1 MNFSLMIFAPWVP
14 HPWGNFWMHLFTM
27 PTQYENL
34 ANPWLLNLC
43 TCQPLSSSTITHAIP
58 LTLIA
63 DMCWLKVT
71 TVVTYGGTMTSDHGT
86 VSKPGITCGLQPH
99 EVLLDTR
106 WYQGLWSWSIIVP
119 QLMYSLSLD
128 PLLEIHVRASSKFP
142 KSLVSCNLPHILIL
156 TFKTTLV
163 VLWTSCKLMCS
174 THFFFHYLT
183 QGFCHFIILGRDFF
197 KGGWL

>member
-1 MNFSLMIFAPWVP
+1 MYVSCFLPHWHILYPWTWWPTCVGWELQQLCPIMVP
-14 HPWGNFWMHLFTM
+14 WSM
-27 PTQYENL
+27 
-34 ANPWLLNLC
+34 
-43 TCQPLSSSTITHAIP
+43 
-58 LTLIA
+58 
-63 DMCWLKVT
+63 T
-71 TVVTYGGTMTSDHGT
+71 TVPRRNLGSPMDCSHKDLSLGA
-86 VSKPGITCGLQPH
+86 P
-99 EVLLDTR
+99 

-183 QGFCHFIILGRDFF
+183 QGFWHIIILGQDSF
-197 KGGWL
+197 KGEWL